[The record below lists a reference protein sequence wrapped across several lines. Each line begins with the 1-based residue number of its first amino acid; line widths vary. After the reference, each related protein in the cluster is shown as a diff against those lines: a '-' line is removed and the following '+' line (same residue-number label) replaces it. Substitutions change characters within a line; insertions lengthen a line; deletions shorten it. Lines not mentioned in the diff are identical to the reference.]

1 MTNAPVVPWQAVVY
15 FALALA
21 IEYGGT
27 LPWLS
32 ALFARPGQYV
42 DHLRGRFRRWR
53 SNGREPEGPGEEGL
67 DEEEGGEE
75 DDDVARE
82 EQRVMSGGA
91 RSDVVRLERLRK
103 VYSLGGGRRKVAV
116 KKLSFGVARGE
127 TLGFLGI
134 NGAGAFAL
142 RCVGEVSCFD
152 RSLTGD
158 GKKCVRFSTTP
169 RLMHVCRSIFK

>member
-1 MTNAPVVPWQAVVY
+1 MQAVVY

-53 SNGREPEGPGEEGL
+53 NNGREPEGQGEEGM

-91 RSDVVRLERLRK
+91 RTDVVRLERLRK

-134 NGAGAFAL
+134 NGAGAFAI
-142 RCVGEVSCFD
+142 RCV
-152 RSLTGD
+152 
-158 GKKCVRFSTTP
+158 VR
-169 RLMHVCRSIFK
+169 LLV